1 MKSTLKMTAV
11 ALAALGASA
20 LFAHAQSA
28 NDVDF
33 GDDSS
38 LWAED
43 GECDDPRFEGDGM
56 ADLLDDADLMSDATD
71 CREAY
76 LAGDIRLIGQKASA
90 PLLNKMRPPKKT
102 SSAAVEFGDDDS
114 FFSLDGEC
122 DDARFI
128 GEAMADGPYWAES
141 MFHDA
146 TDCKDG
152 MDAGELRLRGDG
164 DPSIE
169 EVTEDEELTEDDIEL
184 FDQLAALLEGGD
196 LDDSDP
202 ADIDAPPADGIR
214 FNGVNFGDDEGSFS
228 NDGECDD
235 PRFTGEGMTGTTL
248 LAEDAYH
255 DATDCLAAW
264 KQGGLE
270 LSDF

>member
-1 MKSTLKMTAV
+1 MKSTLRMTAV
-11 ALAALGASA
+11 ALAAFGASA

-28 NDVDF
+28 NNVDF
-33 GDDSS
+33 GDDSG

-43 GECDDPRFEGDGM
+43 GECDDPRFEGAGM
-56 ADLLDDADLMSDATD
+56 AGLLDDEDIMSDATD

-76 LAGDIRLIGQKASA
+76 LAGDIRLIGQKARA
-90 PLLNKMRPPKKT
+90 PLLNKMPERKKA
-102 SSAAVEFGDDDS
+102 SSAAVEYGDDDS
-114 FFSLDGEC
+114 LFAEDGEC

-128 GEAMADGPYWAES
+128 GDAMAGAPYWAES

-146 TDCKDG
+146 TDCKAG
-152 MDAGELRLRGDG
+152 MDAGKLRLRGDG

-169 EVTEDEELTEDDIEL
+169 EVTDEEDLTEEDLDLLDE
-184 FDQLAALLEGGD
+184 LAALLEGGEFD
-196 LDDSDP
+196 PIDP
-202 ADIDAPPADGIR
+202 ANFDAPPADGIR
-214 FNGVNFGDDEGSFS
+214 FNGVNFGDDEGSFA

-255 DATDCLAAW
+255 DATDCLTVW

-270 LSDF
+270 LADF